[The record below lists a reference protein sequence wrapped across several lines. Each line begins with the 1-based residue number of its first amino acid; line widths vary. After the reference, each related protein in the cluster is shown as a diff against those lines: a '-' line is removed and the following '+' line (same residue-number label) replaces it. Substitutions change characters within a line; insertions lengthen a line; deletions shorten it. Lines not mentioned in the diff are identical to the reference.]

1 MYFRNKNMS
10 IYYQKYGNKEKSI
23 LILPGWGDTRNTFIN
38 MINYFQNDYS
48 IYILDYPGFGNSK
61 FPKKDLTIYD
71 YAEIIKEFIRKFKIT
86 NPIIIAHSFGG
97 RIATLLSSYYKISI
111 DKMVLIDIAGI
122 KPKKTLGRFLKEK
135 LYKIL
140 KKIVSFS
147 RNRERYLKK
156 LLKIFGSTDY
166 QSLSKGMHQ
175 TFKNIVNEDLTSYF
189 KYISCECLLLW
200 GELDPST
207 PLKNAKKINKLI
219 KESALIIYPKGNH
232 FPYLQYPELTNRI
245 IYEFLKDS

>member
-1 MYFRNKNMS
+1 MYFTNKNMS

-122 KPKKTLGRFLKEK
+122 KPKKTLGSFLKEK

>member
-1 MYFRNKNMS
+1 MYFTNKNMS

-71 YAEIIKEFIRKFKIT
+71 YAEIIKDFIRKFKIT

-200 GELDPST
+200 GELDTST

>member
-1 MYFRNKNMS
+1 MYFTNKNMS